1 MATVFITGTN
11 KGLGYEFVRQ
21 YLKLGYKVIATCRN
35 IAHADNL
42 NNLSSNFSDKLKLVE
57 MDLNDVDSVKNLS
70 KTLKSDVIDIFI
82 SNAATNLG
90 YISNKEKNVFGAID
104 EKIWIEVLKLNC
116 VMPLMIAQQL
126 KKNILQGVEKKIIFM
141 SAKTASIE
149 DNISGGMYMNR
160 STRTALNQVVKSLS
174 IDLEKDHVNVLAM
187 SPGWVKTDS
196 GGKGALID
204 VKTSVDGMINVISK
218 LTRESSGSF
227 MDYKGEIIPW

>member
-35 IAHADNL
+35 IASADNL
-42 NNLSSNFSDKLKLVE
+42 NNLSLIFSDKLKLVE

-70 KTLKSDVIDIFI
+70 ETLKNDVIDIFI

-90 YISNKEKNVFGAID
+90 YISNKEKNIFGAID

-116 VMPLMIAQQL
+116 VMPLMLAQQL
-126 KKNILQGVEKKIIFM
+126 KKNILSGVEKKIIFM

-149 DNISGGMYMNR
+149 DNSSGGMYMNR

-174 IDLEKDHVNVLAM
+174 IDLEKDNVNVLAM

-204 VKTSVDGMINVISK
+204 VKTSVAGMMNVISK
-218 LTRESSGSF
+218 LNRESSGSF

>member
-1 MATVFITGTN
+1 MATIFVTGTN

-35 IAHADNL
+35 ISHA
-42 NNLSSNFSDKLKLVE
+42 NNLISLRSISSDKLKLVE
-57 MDLNDVDSVKNLS
+57 MDLNDVGSVKNLS
-70 KTLKSDVIDIFI
+70 KTLKNDVIDIFI

-90 YISNKEKNVFGAID
+90 YISNKEKNIFGAID
-104 EKIWIEVLKLNC
+104 EKIWMEVLKLNC

-126 KKNILQGVEKKIIFM
+126 KENILNGVEKKMVFM
-141 SAKTASIE
+141 SAKTASIK
-149 DNISGGMYMNR
+149 DNSSGGMYINR

-204 VKTSVDGMINVISK
+204 IKTSVVGMINVISK
-218 LTRESSGSF
+218 LNRESSGSF

>member
-70 KTLKSDVIDIFI
+70 KTLKSNVIDIFI

>member
-1 MATVFITGTN
+1 MATIFVTGTN

-35 IAHADNL
+35 ISHA
-42 NNLSSNFSDKLKLVE
+42 NNLISLRSISSDKLKLVE
-57 MDLNDVDSVKNLS
+57 MDLNDVGSVKNLS
-70 KTLKSDVIDIFI
+70 KILKNDVIDIFI

-90 YISNKEKNVFGAID
+90 YISNKEKNIFGAID
-104 EKIWIEVLKLNC
+104 EKIWMEVLKLNC

-126 KKNILQGVEKKIIFM
+126 KENILNGVEKKMVFM
-141 SAKTASIE
+141 SAKTASIK
-149 DNISGGMYMNR
+149 DNSSGGMYINR

-204 VKTSVDGMINVISK
+204 IKTSVVGMINVISK
-218 LTRESSGSF
+218 LNRESSGSF

>member
-126 KKNILQGVEKKIIFM
+126 KTNILQGNEKKIIFM

>member
-70 KTLKSDVIDIFI
+70 KILKSDVIDIFI

-116 VMPLMIAQQL
+116 VMPLMLAQQL

>member
-11 KGLGYEFVRQ
+11 KGLGYGFVRQ

-35 IAHADNL
+35 IAYADNL
-42 NNLSSNFSDKLKLVE
+42 NNLSSIFSDKLKLVE
-57 MDLNDVDSVKNLS
+57 MDLNDIDSVKNLS
-70 KTLKSDVIDIFI
+70 KTLKNDVIDIFI

-90 YISNKEKNVFGAID
+90 YISNKEKNIFGAID
-104 EKIWIEVLKLNC
+104 EKIWMEVLKLNC

-126 KKNILQGVEKKIIFM
+126 KKNILDGVEKKIIFI

-149 DNISGGMYMNR
+149 DNSSGGMYMNR

-174 IDLEKDHVNVLAM
+174 IDLEKDHVKVLAM

>member
-42 NNLSSNFSDKLKLVE
+42 NNLSSIFSDKLQLVE

-116 VMPLMIAQQL
+116 VMPLMLAQQL

>member
-1 MATVFITGTN
+1 MATVFVTGTN

-35 IAHADNL
+35 ISHA
-42 NNLSSNFSDKLKLVE
+42 NNLISLRSISSDKLKLVE
-57 MDLNDVDSVKNLS
+57 MDLNDVGSVKNLS
-70 KTLKSDVIDIFI
+70 KILKNDVIDIFI

-90 YISNKEKNVFGAID
+90 YISNKEKNIFGAID
-104 EKIWIEVLKLNC
+104 EKIWMEVLKLNC

-126 KKNILQGVEKKIIFM
+126 KENILNGVEKKMVFM
-141 SAKTASIE
+141 SAKTASIK
-149 DNISGGMYMNR
+149 DNSSGGMYINR

-204 VKTSVDGMINVISK
+204 IKTSVLGMINVISK
-218 LTRESSGSF
+218 LNRESSGSF

>member
-11 KGLGYEFVRQ
+11 KGLGYGFVRQ

-35 IAHADNL
+35 IAYADNL
-42 NNLSSNFSDKLKLVE
+42 NNLSSIFSDKLKLVE
-57 MDLNDVDSVKNLS
+57 MDLNDIDSVKNLS
-70 KTLKSDVIDIFI
+70 KTLKNDVIDIFI

-90 YISNKEKNVFGAID
+90 YISNKEKNIFGAID
-104 EKIWIEVLKLNC
+104 EKIWMEVLKLNC

-126 KKNILQGVEKKIIFM
+126 KKNILDGVEKKIIFI

-149 DNISGGMYMNR
+149 DNSSGGMYMNR

-174 IDLEKDHVNVLAM
+174 IDLEKDHVKVLAM

-218 LTRESSGSF
+218 LSCESSGSF
-227 MDYKGEIIPW
+227 MDYQGEIIPW

>member
-35 IAHADNL
+35 ISHA
-42 NNLSSNFSDKLKLVE
+42 NNLISLRSISSDKLKLVE
-57 MDLNDVDSVKNLS
+57 MDLNDVGSVKNLS
-70 KTLKSDVIDIFI
+70 KILKNDVIDIFI

-90 YISNKEKNVFGAID
+90 YISNKEKNIFGAID
-104 EKIWIEVLKLNC
+104 EKIWMEVLKLNC

-126 KKNILQGVEKKIIFM
+126 KENILNGVEKKMVFM
-141 SAKTASIE
+141 SAKTASIK
-149 DNISGGMYMNR
+149 DNSSGGMYINR

-174 IDLEKDHVNVLAM
+174 IDLEKDHVNVLSM

-204 VKTSVDGMINVISK
+204 IKTSVVGMINVISK
-218 LTRESSGSF
+218 LNRESSGSF

>member
-116 VMPLMIAQQL
+116 VMPLMLAQQL

>member
-1 MATVFITGTN
+1 MATVFVTGTN

-35 IAHADNL
+35 ISHA
-42 NNLSSNFSDKLKLVE
+42 NNLISLRSISSDKLKLVE
-57 MDLNDVDSVKNLS
+57 MDLNDVGSVKNLS
-70 KTLKSDVIDIFI
+70 KILKNDVIDIFI

-90 YISNKEKNVFGAID
+90 YISNKEKNIFGAID
-104 EKIWIEVLKLNC
+104 EKIWMEVLKLNC

-126 KKNILQGVEKKIIFM
+126 KENILNGVEKKMVFM
-141 SAKTASIE
+141 SAKTASIK
-149 DNISGGMYMNR
+149 DNSSGGMYINR

-204 VKTSVDGMINVISK
+204 IKTSVVGMINVISK
-218 LTRESSGSF
+218 LNRESSGSF

>member
-116 VMPLMIAQQL
+116 VMPLMLAQQL

-174 IDLEKDHVNVLAM
+174 IDLEEDHVNVLAM

>member
-42 NNLSSNFSDKLKLVE
+42 NNLSSIFSDKLKLVE

-70 KTLKSDVIDIFI
+70 ETLKNDVIDIFI

-90 YISNKEKNVFGAID
+90 YISNKEKNIFGAID

-126 KKNILQGVEKKIIFM
+126 KKNILSGVEKKIIFM

-218 LTRESSGSF
+218 LNRESSGSF

>member
-1 MATVFITGTN
+1 M
-11 KGLGYEFVRQ
+11 
-21 YLKLGYKVIATCRN
+21 
-35 IAHADNL
+35 
-42 NNLSSNFSDKLKLVE
+42 SSERPIPDIFW
-57 MDLNDVDSVKNLS
+57 NLS

-90 YISNKEKNVFGAID
+90 YISNKEKNFFGAID

-116 VMPLMIAQQL
+116 VMPLMLAQQL

-196 GGKGALID
+196 GGRGALID
-204 VKTSVDGMINVISK
+204 VRTSVEGMINVISK
-218 LTRESSGSF
+218 LTRESSGTF
-227 MDYKGEIIPW
+227 MDYKGEILPW

>member
-42 NNLSSNFSDKLKLVE
+42 NKLSSIFSDKLKLVE

>member
-1 MATVFITGTN
+1 MATVFVTGTN

-35 IAHADNL
+35 ISHA
-42 NNLSSNFSDKLKLVE
+42 NNLISLRSISSDKLKLVE
-57 MDLNDVDSVKNLS
+57 MDLNDVGSVKNLS
-70 KTLKSDVIDIFI
+70 KILKNDVIDIFI

-90 YISNKEKNVFGAID
+90 YISNKEKNIFGVID
-104 EKIWIEVLKLNC
+104 EKIWMEVLKLNC

-126 KKNILQGVEKKIIFM
+126 KENILNGVEKKMVFM
-141 SAKTASIE
+141 SAKTASIK
-149 DNISGGMYMNR
+149 DNSSGGMYINR

-204 VKTSVDGMINVISK
+204 IKTSVVGMINVISK
-218 LTRESSGSF
+218 LNRESSGSF